1 MQQNFPEIARGEKE
15 KCMAGQY
22 EAKRR
27 KKRRPEQPE
36 QQQQQEPQ
44 ERQPRPPRKRRR
56 RRVNPFRVLLVI
68 LLALLLV
75 AIIGACAARSYYYGE
90 IEGSRRPEGEIEVE
104 IPQGAGTAQI
114 ASILKEEGVIG
125 SSYLFRYYSRKAE
138 ADGSYQYGVFTLDPR
153 EGYDGII
160 RRLQEVQHRLESVT
174 VTFPEGYNAFQIGD
188 VLEEA
193 GLCTREEFLDA
204 IQNHSFDVD
213 FIREVSDDPL
223 KLIRLEGFLF
233 PDTYEFYTDEEVDSI
248 VLRMLENFKSRVLTQ
263 ENREALEKSGYTLD
277 QWAALS
283 SIIQKESFG
292 TEDIYNVSSV
302 FANRLAEDSPYPKLE
317 SNTTSDFINAW
328 LTPFTNGEPSQEMVT
343 AYDTY
348 EREGLPVGAICNPGA
363 EAFTAA
369 LHPERNDLD
378 GDYYFFVTDVEYN
391 YYYGRNF
398 EEHSYNIQKAIAVN
412 AGYGIQGL
420 VQ

>member
-1 MQQNFPEIARGEKE
+1 
-15 KCMAGQY
+15 MAGQY

-27 KKRRPEQPE
+27 RRRPEQELPE
-36 QQQQQEPQ
+36 G
-44 ERQPRPPRKRRR
+44 QPRPPRRRRRR
-56 RRVNPFRVLLVI
+56 RRVNPFRVILVT
-68 LLALLLV
+68 LAALLLV
-75 AIIGACAARSYYYGE
+75 AGIGACAARSYYYGE
-90 IEGSRRPEGEIEVE
+90 IEGRRRPKGEIQVE

-125 SSYLFRYYSRKAE
+125 NSYLFRYYSRKAE

-160 RRLQEVQHRLESVT
+160 RRLQEVQQRLESVT
-174 VTFPEGYNAFQIGD
+174 VTFPEGYNVYQMGD

-204 IQNHSFDVD
+204 AQNHAFQVD
-213 FIREVSDDPL
+213 FFDDLSVDPL
-223 KLIRLEGFLF
+223 KPVRLEGFLF
-233 PDTYEFYTDEEVDSI
+233 PDTYEFYTDEEADSI
-248 VLRMLENFKSRVLTQ
+248 ILRMLENFQSRVLTP

-277 QWAALS
+277 EWAALA

-328 LTPFTNGEPSQEMVT
+328 LAPNSDGELSPEQIF

-348 EREGLPVGAICNPGA
+348 DREGLPVGAICDPGA

-369 LHPERNDLD
+369 LHPEKNTLD
-378 GDYYFFVTDVEYN
+378 GLYYFFVTDVEYN
-391 YYYGRNF
+391 YYYGKTF

-412 AGYGIQGL
+412 ADYGIQGL